1 MNKDKKKYK
10 NKDLIES
17 YKLTTVRDHI
27 GIYGQRLILRLVEA
41 TTAEGVTEGL
51 NFSTGFDLRKINVT
65 EDIFYQQITMP
76 LSYITMDSDN
86 RSKPRAAIKALMQ
99 EIIEAEDEDGSWFA
113 FPFLS
118 YAKVTKGMLTVEVR
132 KELWQVMRDF
142 RKGFRRYELQTA
154 LKLKSTYSLRLY
166 KLVSE
171 QHDINYLDFQISE
184 LKKMLGVADK
194 YARTRDFFVKV
205 LEPAKAELD
214 KISPWSFSYIPLT
227 SRLSSRG
234 RASIIGV
241 RIFPVYQSK
250 YRDRHLEDTKL
261 IHTHSSVLEPGL
273 TKETKAF
280 LISEFGFKEQGL
292 LNNRELF
299 DKAAKNFD
307 LMGFL
312 QDIKLRVKKVRPKN
326 VSGYVRNAI
335 KIELDSRGVEY

>member
-171 QHDINYLDFQISE
+171 QRDINYLDFQISE

-241 RIFPVYQSK
+241 RIFPAYQSK

-280 LISEFGFKEQGL
+280 LIREFGFKEQGL

-312 QDIKLRVKKVRPKN
+312 QDINLRVKKVRLKN
-326 VSGYVRNAI
+326 VRGYVRNAI
-335 KIELDSRGVEY
+335 KMELESRGVEY